1 MVQHGAALEIRV
13 SPWKKCLV
21 PHLTPRKNEEKP
33 SKSRGAQ
40 IHVINLFLKKKR
52 RPEIGS
58 WKLRT
63 KAISTRDFPVG
74 MNAFMLFHCA
84 HIMFA
89 PPKAAV
95 SEHLPTQKRTSEQM
109 NMNGAK
115 HFISNRKPTKNSCF
129 FRPWFTSKNVAPLI
143 RFQATM
149 FHREILQYPAKNAD
163 MSDPVGHHRSTNKK
177 KVLPSNN
184 LIWQRNIL
192 PSYPSRGEGKF
203 PDICVN
209 CEDAALDFQGKN
221 INQVTT
227 NQTSMPIFG

>member
-1 MVQHGAALEIRV
+1 
-13 SPWKKCLV
+13 
-21 PHLTPRKNEEKP
+21 
-33 SKSRGAQ
+33 
-40 IHVINLFLKKKR
+40 
-52 RPEIGS
+52 
-58 WKLRT
+58 
-63 KAISTRDFPVG
+63 
-74 MNAFMLFHCA
+74 
-84 HIMFA
+84 
-89 PPKAAV
+89 
-95 SEHLPTQKRTSEQM
+95 M

-115 HFISNRKPTKNSCF
+115 HVISNRKPTKNSCF

-149 FHREILQYPAKNAD
+149 FHREILQYLAKNAD

-209 CEDAALDFQGKN
+209 CEDAGLDFQGKN
-221 INQVTT
+221 INHKLPQIKHQCPSLADEIPSLGGEIPISWQLHPAQQPRQRCRIFLSFHRSLHPQVPNLGK
-227 NQTSMPIFG
+227 NQVCLVSIQVAIQMKA